1 MAWAV
6 GRTPASPAR
15 NVIGIPRNRDCD
27 QSGTLIGFRRN
38 PQSGSSLSLCR
49 RTRPERY
56 RTLVVAN
63 FNGYYDFG

>member
-1 MAWAV
+1 MACAG

-38 PQSGSSLSLCR
+38 PQSGSPLSLCR
-49 RTRPERY
+49 RIRPERY